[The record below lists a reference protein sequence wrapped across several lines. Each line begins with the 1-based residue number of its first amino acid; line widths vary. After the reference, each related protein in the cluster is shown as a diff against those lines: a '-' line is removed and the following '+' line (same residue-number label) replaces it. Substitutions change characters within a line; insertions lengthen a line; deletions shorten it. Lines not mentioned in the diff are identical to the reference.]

1 MMVNFGTFMGK
12 EMLPGGTPKE
22 IGTRLTLG
30 DFVDLEQ
37 GCFAHSTA
45 NGAHDQQEEYEKCL
59 SFNVICVETDKKGFP
74 RLWHDNWKPSVLNM
88 TVRFTSQYTQEL
100 ILESV
105 TDGDFDWVTGAQGD
119 YRRSDVDPDSIG
131 KCWNST
137 GTNCQNP
144 TAKYQLHHLASV
156 PDGIR
161 RPEGQPEVP
170 EAPPKKN

>member
-105 TDGDFDWVTGAQGD
+105 TDGDFDWI
-119 YRRSDVDPDSIG
+119 RSGSAGIQREPI
-131 KCWNST
+131 
-137 GTNCQNP
+137 
-144 TAKYQLHHLASV
+144 AK
-156 PDGIR
+156 IR
-161 RPEGQPEVP
+161 RRNISN
-170 EAPPKKN
+170 ASPPRQRPRRNPPTRRPTGSPRSPA